1 MSPALRFVL
10 PFAFAVVALTAA
22 DAAAAQ
28 TRSSDG
34 ENRRVR
40 VHNQTGVAIRA
51 LSAATPGGGFGG
63 DLLSGPLEPGQS
75 RPTLIDAGDGS
86 CVFTLRASLADG
98 RTVEKPS
105 VNVCRVADVY
115 LTR

>member
-1 MSPALRFVL
+1 MSPAARLVL
-10 PFAFAVVALTAA
+10 PMTVAILGLTLAG
-22 DAAAAQ
+22 AAAAQ
-28 TRSSDG
+28 SRTSDG

-40 VHNQTGVAIRA
+40 IHNQTGVAIRS

-75 RPTLIDAGDGS
+75 RPTLIDAGDGT
-86 CVFTLRASLADG
+86 CVFTLRAALADG
-98 RTVEKPS
+98 RSIEKAG